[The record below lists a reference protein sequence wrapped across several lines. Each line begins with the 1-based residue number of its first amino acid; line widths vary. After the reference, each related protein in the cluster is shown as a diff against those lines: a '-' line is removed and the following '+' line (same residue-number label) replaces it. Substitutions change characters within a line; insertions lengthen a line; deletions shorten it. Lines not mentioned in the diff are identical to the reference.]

1 MSSSLAFFRH
11 SPFTHRLEN
20 RTNRPHVELCSDL
33 PLDGLIAEV
42 TALKQSIQMLEDKL
56 DNARETDSELEQHL
70 KDLTDDHN
78 RKSQALSL
86 DQRCVWGFFLKGSS
100 QVVVF

>member
-1 MSSSLAFFRH
+1 
-11 SPFTHRLEN
+11 
-20 RTNRPHVELCSDL
+20 
-33 PLDGLIAEV
+33 
-42 TALKQSIQMLEDKL
+42 MLEDKL

-86 DQRCVWGFFLKGSS
+86 DQRCVWGFFLKGPSP
-100 QVVVF
+100 VVVFYRGGGETQLKCGRKCLEDGKTAQLISKKNNVPPSLQVR